1 MSLTIS
7 STQGKASTVSL
18 RPNVTAPPTP
28 PPAAAQVAATDIA
41 SASAPVAV
49 EVPKT
54 LTRISPKLAELA
66 QRDKAAR
73 DSQRKWET
81 EKAAWEAE
89 KSKYISSDDLKKNPL
104 KLLEQAGVT
113 YDQLTQHAINTVDPV
128 QNKLMTLE
136 QKLADYEKRFQSID
150 QDKVTASQSQRDAA
164 AKQIAYEAAQMSDNS
179 PELEVF
185 KAFGD
190 EGHELVSKKI
200 FDYYDSTGNLL
211 DVAEAVKAVNAEL
224 TEELKTRFGS
234 LSLFKQLTEPKVETP
249 VQATQQTTTQARTL
263 TNAMTPPSG
272 RKFTSAEKR
281 ERAIRAMRGEK
292 LD

>member
-1 MSLTIS
+1 MSFTVSS
-7 STQGKASTVSL
+7 STSSTPTVSV
-18 RPNVTAPPTP
+18 RPNMTPAPR
-28 PPAAAQVAATDIA
+28 V
-41 SASAPVAV
+41 APVAAPVAQAPAEAAPVSSEV
-49 EVPKT
+49 EVSKPI
-54 LTRISPKLAELA
+54 TRISPKLVELA
-66 QRDKAAR
+66 QRDKANR
-73 DSQRKWET
+73 DAQRKWET
-81 EKAAWEAE
+81 EKTAWETE
-89 KSKYISSDDLKKNPL
+89 KSKYIPIDQLKNNPL

-113 YDQLTQHAINTVDPV
+113 YDQLTQHAINHVDPV

-136 QKLADYEKRFQSID
+136 QKLAEYEKRFASMD
-150 QDKVTASQSQRDAA
+150 QDKVTASQSQRVAA
-164 AKQIAYEAAQMSDNS
+164 GKQIAYEAAKMADSS

-185 KAFGD
+185 KAFGE

-249 VQATQQTTTQARTL
+249 VQATQTTTQARTL

-272 RKFTSAEKR
+272 RKFTNAEKR

>member
-1 MSLTIS
+1 MSFTVSS
-7 STQGKASTVSL
+7 STSATPTVSV
-18 RPNVTAPPTP
+18 RPNVTPAPRAV
-28 PPAAAQVAATDIA
+28 PAP
-41 SASAPVAV
+41 APVAQAPAEAAPASTEV
-49 EVPKT
+49 EVSKPI
-54 LTRISPKLAELA
+54 TRISPKLVELA
-66 QRDKAAR
+66 QRDKANR
-73 DSQRKWET
+73 DAQRKWET
-81 EKAAWEAE
+81 EKTAWESE
-89 KSKYISSDDLKKNPL
+89 KSKYIPIDQLKNNPL

-113 YDQLTQHAINTVDPV
+113 YDQLTQHAINHVDPV

-136 QKLADYEKRFQSID
+136 QKLAEYEKRFASMD
-150 QDKVTASQSQRDAA
+150 QDKVTASQSQRVAA
-164 AKQIAYEAAQMSDNS
+164 AKQIAYEAAKMSDSS

-185 KAFGD
+185 KAFGE

-249 VQATQQTTTQARTL
+249 VQATQTTTQARTL

-272 RKFTSAEKR
+272 RKFTNAEKR